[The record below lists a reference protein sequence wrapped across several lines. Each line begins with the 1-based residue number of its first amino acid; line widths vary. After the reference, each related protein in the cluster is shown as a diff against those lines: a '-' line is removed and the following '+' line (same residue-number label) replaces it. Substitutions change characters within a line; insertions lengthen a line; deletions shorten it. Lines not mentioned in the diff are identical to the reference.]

1 MSEKLEPISEQP
13 DLVFRLVFARA
24 KEWPHQS
31 TSVSGWGK
39 MYAELHDAC
48 KKSKEMRDLVLRAI
62 DQRALSQFDEKT
74 EQARIQRFAKLAAHF
89 GIPKEEIV
97 AFLLESLPKDL

>member
-31 TSVSGWGK
+31 TSVSGWAK
-39 MYAELHDAC
+39 CMLNCMMHAKNL
-48 KKSKEMRDLVLRAI
+48 KK
-62 DQRALSQFDEKT
+62 
-74 EQARIQRFAKLAAHF
+74 
-89 GIPKEEIV
+89 
-97 AFLLESLPKDL
+97 